1 MKHLLDE
8 MSREEDEQPANPS
21 TSMHE
26 TSGRPN
32 LNYTN
37 PMHDTFFGI
46 EDDREGNFELDDRFM
61 FKLMKQLGK
70 NQNPDSAVSGLTM
83 GLASQMCSQIGQ
95 RNEQVVERLN
105 QTYVQLHNISMQQRS
120 VIIDKS
126 KDETNMSSASHP
138 ILGTFITGTGE
149 NLLPAELY
157 ASNSNGHSNS
167 NIKYT
172 RQGTELGSS
181 QAGFLDTE
189 IDMSAEN
196 IRMGGHD
203 A

>member
-1 MKHLLDE
+1 MNK
-8 MSREEDEQPANPS
+8 
-21 TSMHE
+21 
-26 TSGRPN
+26 
-32 LNYTN
+32 
-37 PMHDTFFGI
+37 
-46 EDDREGNFELDDRFM
+46 
-61 FKLMKQLGK
+61 
-70 NQNPDSAVSGLTM
+70 
-83 GLASQMCSQIGQ
+83 
-95 RNEQVVERLN
+95 
-105 QTYVQLHNISMQQRS
+105 TYVQLHNISMQQRS

-138 ILGTFITGTGE
+138 MILGTFVTGTGD